1 MTSSDARKHLL
12 YALRQVLRPIVR
24 ILIRAGIRFDE
35 LSELARG
42 VYIESAIRDGV
53 DRGGTPTKE
62 RIILATGLTLQQ
74 VDHYIEN
81 EGELPVAAPTLAR
94 VAAQVLQKWH
104 KDSDYLAADGTP
116 SELEFEASS
125 DRSLSGLI
133 KEIDPEVGPGMVLAE
148 LLRAGAV
155 SYGDEMRFR
164 ALSRSLIP
172 PETHAYRI
180 ECFGEALGRLAET
193 LEYNFNPENAESKRL
208 ERFVAIDK
216 GLPHR
221 AVPDFQA
228 FAKKRSDQLLKEL
241 EDWLTPYSNTITDGF
256 SPRVGTGVHLFIFLD
271 MPSTAQ
277 ESLSALVQSPRKS
290 GRVSSSGRTTIDA
303 NSSAD

>member
-53 DRGGTPTKE
+53 DRGGTPTRE
-62 RIILATGLTLQQ
+62 RIALATGVTQQQ

-81 EGELPVAAPTLAR
+81 EGELPVAEPTLAR

-104 KDSDYLAADGTP
+104 KDSDYLAADDTP

-125 DRSLSGLI
+125 ARSFSRLVREL
-133 KEIDPEVGPGMVLAE
+133 DPAAKPGMVLAE

-155 SYGDEMRFR
+155 SYGDEMRLR
-164 ALSRSLIP
+164 AVSRSLIP

-180 ECFGEALGRLAET
+180 ECFGEAVGRLAET
-193 LEYNFNPENAESKRL
+193 LEYNFNPANADNKRL

-216 GLPHR
+216 GLPYR
-221 AVPDFQA
+221 AVPDFQS
-228 FAKKRSDQLLKEL
+228 FAKKRADQLLKEL
-241 EDWLTPYSNTITDGF
+241 DDWLAPYSNTITDGF

-271 MPSTAQ
+271 TPSTAE
-277 ESLSALVQSPRKS
+277 ESLCHLVQGPRKS
-290 GRVSSSGRTTIDA
+290 GRLGV
-303 NSSAD
+303 

>member
-12 YALRQVLRPIVR
+12 FALRQVLRPIFR

-53 DRGGTPTKE
+53 DRGGTPTRE
-62 RIILATGLTLQQ
+62 RIALATGVTRQQ
-74 VDHYIEN
+74 LDHYIEN
-81 EGELPVAAPTLAR
+81 EGELPVAEPTLAR

-104 KDSDYLAADGTP
+104 KDSDYLNADDTP

-125 DRSLSGLI
+125 ARSFSRLVG
-133 KEIDPEVGPGMVLAE
+133 EIDPAVNPGMVLAE

-155 SYGDEMRFR
+155 SYGDEMRLR
-164 ALSRSLIP
+164 PVSRSLIP

-180 ECFGEALGRLAET
+180 ECFGEAVGRLAET
-193 LEYNFNPENAESKRL
+193 LEYNFNPANAENKRL

-216 GLPHR
+216 GLPCR
-221 AVPDFQA
+221 AVPDFES
-228 FAKKRSDQLLKEL
+228 FARKRADQLLKEL
-241 EDWLTPYSNTITDGF
+241 DDWLAPYSNTITDGF
-256 SPRVGTGVHLFIFLD
+256 SARVGTGVHLFIFLD
-271 MPSTAQ
+271 TPPTA
-277 ESLSALVQSPRKS
+277 EGSLSDLVQGPRKS
-290 GRVSSSGRTTIDA
+290 GGVSV
-303 NSSAD
+303 

>member
-12 YALRQVLRPIVR
+12 YALRQVLRPIFR

-53 DRGGTPTKE
+53 DRGGTPTRE
-62 RIILATGLTLQQ
+62 RIALATGVTQQ
-74 VDHYIEN
+74 QLDHYIEN
-81 EGELPVAAPTLAR
+81 EGELPVAEPTLAR

-104 KDSDYLAADGTP
+104 KDSDYLSPDDTP
-116 SELEFEASS
+116 SELEFEAASA
-125 DRSLSGLI
+125 RSFSGLVR
-133 KEIDPEVGPGMVLAE
+133 EIDPGANPGMVLAE

-155 SYGDEMRFR
+155 SYGDEMRLR
-164 ALSRSLIP
+164 PVSRSLIP

-180 ECFGEALGRLAET
+180 ECFGEAVGRLAET
-193 LEYNFNPENAESKRL
+193 LEYNFNPANAENKRL

-216 GLPHR
+216 GLPHQ
-221 AVPDFQA
+221 AVPDFES
-228 FAKKRSDQLLKEL
+228 FAKKRADQLLKEL
-241 EDWLTPYSNTITDGF
+241 DDWLAPYSNTITDGF

-271 MPSTAQ
+271 TPPTAQ
-277 ESLSALVQSPRKS
+277 ESLSDLVQGPRKS
-290 GRVSSSGRTTIDA
+290 AGVSV
-303 NSSAD
+303 